1 MYVKFGEDLSS
12 SFWDT
17 ANKLFCDGQ
26 TDRRTTDATLDLL
39 REGSLFING
48 GVRAEGG
55 GGEKKRDAFRGGA
68 KKFSTSFR
76 GGRKKI
82 IFFIFQLEANKLFVL
97 W

>member
-1 MYVKFGEDLSS
+1 MHNAHLEIV
-12 SFWDT
+12 
-17 ANKLFCDGQ
+17 
-26 TDRRTTDATLDLL
+26 

-48 GVRAEGG
+48 GVRAEGR

-82 IFFIFQLEANKLFVL
+82 IFFIFQLEANRLFVL
-97 W
+97 